1 MNTPVFILLIFAVIY
16 FSDKD
21 PTEYALKAVEWID
34 RQFFGFKDLHDN
46 LSRAYSQQVSPAMA
60 ALKTDTRHRM
70 QRAAKMSFRL
80 NKCMYKMEQSI
91 SAQMNIGVRRTNVE
105 LADLSKDF
113 MRDSRTTRM
122 LAQLKVLNLIEA
134 VNEGAVWDH
143 LTLFSQRWVAVQEMV
158 WVHSMGVEL
167 LNEAVKV
174 RAEMSWDIAKDIA
187 KEQQHE
193 REYPQRLQKFVTEMV
208 VMVVAVNFLGLF

>member
-1 MNTPVFILLIFAVIY
+1 MNTLVFILLIFAVIY
-16 FSDKD
+16 FSDKN

-80 NKCMYKMEQSI
+80 NKCEYKMEQSI
-91 SAQMNIGVRRTNVE
+91 NAQVNIGMRRTNVE
-105 LADLSKDF
+105 LTDLSKDF

-122 LAQLKVLNLIEA
+122 LAQLKVLNIIEA
-134 VNEGAVWDH
+134 LNEGAVWDH

-193 REYPQRLQKFVTEMV
+193 REYPQRLQQFVTEMV
-208 VMVVAVNFLGLF
+208 VMVVAVNFLGFF

>member
-1 MNTPVFILLIFAVIY
+1 MNTLVFILLIFAVIY
-16 FSDKD
+16 FSDKN

-46 LSRAYSQQVSPAMA
+46 LSRAYSQQVSPAME

-80 NKCMYKMEQSI
+80 NKCVHKMELSI
-91 SAQMNIGVRRTNVE
+91 SAQLNIGVRRTNVE
-105 LADLSKDF
+105 LTDLSKDF

-122 LAQLKVLNLIEA
+122 LAQLKVLNIIEA

-158 WVHSMGVEL
+158 WVHSMRVEL

-174 RAEMSWDIAKDIA
+174 RADMSWDIAKDIA
-187 KEQQHE
+187 KEQHE
-193 REYPQRLQKFVTEMV
+193 RERPQRLQQFVTEMV
-208 VMVVAVNFLGLF
+208 VMVVAVNFLRLF